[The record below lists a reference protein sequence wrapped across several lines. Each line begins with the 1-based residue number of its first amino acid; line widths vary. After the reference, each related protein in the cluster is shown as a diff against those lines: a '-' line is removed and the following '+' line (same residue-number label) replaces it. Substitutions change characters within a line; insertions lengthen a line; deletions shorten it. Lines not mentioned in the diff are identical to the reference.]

1 VLNNKTILLQIFH
14 GEIHPSESIG
24 RNGSP
29 ELKKIQKAVNDAND
43 DFGKLLSDNDMYTF
57 QNLLE
62 LQNQSTGIYGAE
74 CFTYGF
80 RLGIRLLLE
89 ILPDGDILS
98 QITSEQS
105 NKNSDNV
112 HRV

>member
-1 VLNNKTILLQIFH
+1 MLNTKTLLLQIFH

-24 RNGSP
+24 RNSST
-29 ELKKIQKAVNDAND
+29 ELKNFQKTVNDAND
-43 DFGKLLSDNDMYTF
+43 DFRKLLSVNDMYKF

-62 LQNQSTGIYGAE
+62 LQNQNTGMYGAE
-74 CFTYGF
+74 CFSYGF

-89 ILPDGDILS
+89 VLPDEDILS
-98 QITSEQS
+98 QITAERS

>member
-1 VLNNKTILLQIFH
+1 VLDNKTILLQIFH

-24 RNGSP
+24 RNSSP
-29 ELKKIQKAVNDAND
+29 ELKKIQKAVNDANE
-43 DFGKLLSDNDMYTF
+43 DFRKILSDNDMYKL

-62 LQNQSTGIYGAE
+62 LQNQNTGMYGVE

-89 ILPDGDILS
+89 VLPDGDILT
-98 QITSEQS
+98 QIASEQS
-105 NKNSDNV
+105 NQNSDNA
-112 HRV
+112 HKD

>member
-1 VLNNKTILLQIFH
+1 MN
-14 GEIHPSESIG
+14 E
-24 RNGSP
+24 
-29 ELKKIQKAVNDAND
+29 AND
-43 DFGKLLSDNDMYTF
+43 DFGKLLSGNDMYKF

-62 LQNQSTGIYGAE
+62 LQNQNTGVYGAE

-80 RLGIRLLLE
+80 RLGVRLLLE
-89 ILPDGDILS
+89 ILPDGEILS
-98 QITSEQS
+98 EIATEQF